1 MGGRRAYLAAA
12 LLLVFQPAVS
22 RADIKVIDSPTASA
36 LGHGEMRWEI
46 GVANEG
52 AVMTSL
58 KVGAFE
64 SMYFGVSYG
73 MENVLGR
80 GEVVSNPH
88 PGVQLHVLAWDE
100 IGLPS
105 IAFGFDSQGQ
115 GEYFPEEGRYER
127 KSRGFY
133 GVVTQNLLGERWG
146 VLTGLTGG
154 VNYSMEG
161 RRESFDLFAGISSTF
176 GRNFSLLLDYDFAL
190 DDRSGLESNY
200 GYLDFGVQLEFGRG
214 NHIRFLL
221 RDLLGNYGGNG
232 QVSRELNFFYL
243 FRL

>member
-1 MGGRRAYLAAA
+1 MSSRWACAAVV
-12 LLLVFQPAVS
+12 LLLVFHPAVS
-22 RADIKVIDSPTASA
+22 RADIQIIDSPTAST

-52 AVMTSL
+52 AVTTSL

-64 SMYFGVSYG
+64 RMYFGISYG
-73 MENVLGR
+73 MENALGR
-80 GEVVSNPH
+80 GDWELNPH

-115 GEYFPEEGRYER
+115 GEYFTEEQRYER
-127 KSRGFY
+127 KSHGFY
-133 GVVTQNLLGERWG
+133 GAVTQNLLGERWN
-146 VLTGLTGG
+146 VLTGLTAGI
-154 VNYSMEG
+154 NYSMEG
-161 RRESFDLFAGISSTF
+161 KRESFDLFAGVSSTF
-176 GRNFSLLLDYDFAL
+176 GRNFSLLLDYDFGL
-190 DDRSGLESNY
+190 DDRSGIDSNY

-221 RDLLGNYGGNG
+221 RDLLGNYRGQG

>member
-1 MGGRRAYLAAA
+1 MGGPRAYAAVV
-12 LLLVFQPAVS
+12 LLSVFLPAVS
-22 RADIKVIDSPTASA
+22 FADISIIDSPTASC

-46 GVANEG
+46 GIANEG
-52 AVMTSL
+52 AVNTGL

-64 SMYFGVSYG
+64 RMYFGISFG
-73 MENVLGR
+73 MENALGR
-80 GEVVSNPH
+80 GDVESNPH

-100 IGLPS
+100 IGLPAV
-105 IAFGFDSQGQ
+105 AFGFDSQGQ
-115 GEYFPEEGRYER
+115 GEYFADETRYER
-127 KSRGFY
+127 KSLGFY

-161 RRESFDLFAGISSTF
+161 QRESFDLFAGISSTF
-176 GRNFSLLLDYDFAL
+176 GRNFSLLLDYDFGL
-190 DDRSGLESNY
+190 DDRSGIDSNY

-221 RDLLGNYGGNG
+221 RDLMGNYRG
-232 QVSRELNFFYL
+232 QGQISRELNFFYL